1 MNSLSDLRH
10 FCHSLVQEFGTPGK
24 LTEERKA
31 EEFCSIY
38 LNKLP
43 PTLKILRSVAEA
55 CGIKVN
61 ALPKGAMPQNLRG
74 YHDIYEGRRNIYY
87 KKGDSISGI
96 ENTIL
101 HEIREMME
109 PFFAEVCP
117 TYEPLRTIARHTAAN
132 QFASAV
138 LLPKKEFEEKV
149 YESGLDVPVLA
160 DLYSKSCSQVLLRMG
175 EVLQGELFFYG
186 ALYEPD
192 RSKFNTWRVAYWTSA
207 RSSDADENIYGLDA
221 FFPRKGRQV
230 IPGSLVDMT
239 IKKRRPH
246 YCQHISMARE
256 LEAGLSAITQ
266 PITNGGGTLTRIILV
281 ALLDRSINLLESQV
295 ERANPIIVESL
306 DRHL

>member
-1 MNSLSDLRH
+1 MNSLSDLRY
-10 FCHSLVQEFGTPGK
+10 FCHSLVQEFGTPGI

-55 CGIKVN
+55 CGIKIN
-61 ALPKGAMPQNLRG
+61 ALPKGVMPQNMRG

-109 PFFAEVCP
+109 PFFAEAYP

-138 LLPKKEFEEKV
+138 LLPKREFEKKV
-149 YESGLDVPVLA
+149 YETGLDVPVLA
-160 DLYSKSCSQVLLRMG
+160 GLYSKSCSQVLLRMG
-175 EVLQGELFFYG
+175 EVLQGRLFFYG

-192 RSKFNTWRVAYWTSA
+192 RSKPDIWRVTYWTCA
-207 RSSDADENIYGLDA
+207 RNSDPDENIYGLDG
-221 FFPRKGRQV
+221 FFPRKGRQAA
-230 IPGSLVDMT
+230 P
-239 IKKRRPH
+239 
-246 YCQHISMARE
+246 ISKM
-256 LEAGLSAITQ
+256 
-266 PITNGGGTLTRIILV
+266 V
-281 ALLDRSINLLESQV
+281 A
-295 ERANPIIVESL
+295 
-306 DRHL
+306 